1 MTDAFADT
9 GRKPAPAKPVRP
21 RDAGSLVIVDT
32 TGRAPRVLFGRRRPD
47 LKFAP
52 GKYVFP
58 GGRVDAADARLE
70 TEEALPEIE
79 MRKLL
84 VDMKGYPHPRRARAL
99 ALAAIRETFE
109 ETGLVVGRRARAGER
124 SSEPGWQAFY
134 DMGFAPD
141 LARLVMMAR
150 AITPKAS
157 PKRFDARFFLV
168 SANAVAH
175 RVDERDHEFGDLVWA
190 TFEEARALELHSMT
204 RAIVD
209 DVEDLWAVAEAHRA
223 SRPVPYYYD
232 YQRSLI
238 EVGTAS

>member
-1 MTDAFADT
+1 MTEAFADS
-9 GRKPAPAKPVRP
+9 GRKPAPPKPVRP

-32 TGRAPRVLFGRRRPD
+32 ANGAPRLLFGRRRPD

-58 GGRVDAADARLE
+58 GGRVDAADIRLDIPD
-70 TEEALPEIE
+70 ALPEIE
-79 MRKLL
+79 IRKLL
-84 VDMKGYPHPRRARAL
+84 VDMKGYPHRQRARAL

-109 ETGLVVGRRARAGER
+109 ETGLVVGRRVRVGEASSAG
-124 SSEPGWQAFY
+124 GWRAFY
-134 DMGFAPD
+134 ETGFAPD
-141 LARLVMMAR
+141 LTRLVMMAR

-157 PKRFDARFFLV
+157 PRRFDARFFLV
-168 SANAVAH
+168 PAEAVAH

-209 DVEDLWAVAEAHRA
+209 DVEDLWAVPAAERAH
-223 SRPVPYYYD
+223 RPVPYYYD
-232 YQRSLI
+232 YQRSFI
-238 EVGTAS
+238 DWAQTS

>member
-1 MTDAFADT
+1 MTQAFSDT
-9 GRKPAPAKPVRP
+9 GRRPEPAKPVRP

-32 TGRAPRVLFGRRRPD
+32 TKGAPRVLFGRRRPD

-70 TEEALPEIE
+70 TSEALSEIE
-79 MRKLL
+79 MAKLMA
-84 VDMKGYPHPRRARAL
+84 DMKGYPLAQRARAL

-109 ETGLVVGRRARAGER
+109 ETGLVVGRRARAGET

-134 DMGFAPD
+134 GMGFAPD
-141 LARLVMMAR
+141 LSRLVMMAR

-168 SANAVAH
+168 PADAIVH

-209 DVEDLWAVAEAHRA
+209 DVEDLWAVGPAERAH
-223 SRPVPYYYD
+223 RPVPYYYD

-238 EVGTAS
+238 EPGRAS